1 MVSDQWAQS
10 GVGALPSGR
19 TTTARPRARITSRSP
34 AARPRTAGSQR
45 SETRSTRLTTGSTR
59 SRGRC
64 FRTGWCRGSSTRA
77 RVLSRRTRGS
87 SSQQARWV
95 QASRARSNGCPSAA
109 SSRWTTSCRST
120 RTRSRR
126 PCPSGRGTS
135 RATGSPPATT
145 RTTSRATSSRSL
157 RRRRCWLA
165 STAGWTARCATARGT
180 SRCCARSSSAT
191 RATASPSC
199 TSRPRRRSSSRG
211 CGQPKPEH

>member
-1 MVSDQWAQS
+1 MGCEPWAQS
-10 GVGALPSGR
+10 GVGAWASGR
-19 TTTARPRARITSRSP
+19 TTTVRPRARITSRSP

-77 RVLSRRTRGS
+77 RVLSRRIRGS
-87 SSQQARWV
+87 SSRQAPWAP
-95 QASRARSNGCPSAA
+95 ASRGRSNGCPSAA
-109 SSRWTTSCRST
+109 SFRWTTSCRST

-126 PCPSGRGTS
+126 PCPSGLGTLL
-135 RATGSPPATT
+135 AIGSPPATT
-145 RTTSRATSSRSL
+145 RTTSRVTSWRSH
-157 RRRRCWLA
+157 RRPRCWQG
-165 STAGWTARCATARGT
+165 STAGWMARCATARGT

-211 CGQPKPEH
+211 CG